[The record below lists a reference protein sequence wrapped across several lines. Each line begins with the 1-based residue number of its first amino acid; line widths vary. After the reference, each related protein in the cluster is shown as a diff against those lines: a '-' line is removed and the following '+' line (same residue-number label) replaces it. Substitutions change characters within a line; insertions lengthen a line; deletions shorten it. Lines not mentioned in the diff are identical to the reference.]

1 MYHPLSTL
9 VLRIL
14 HFDECGNDSIIL
26 NHDQQKEEFKRGIN
40 YQSVVCTLLR
50 IRSYL
55 STSFALHSTGTLL
68 MIRPSNDGL
77 NHKPR
82 PKGGYKKEGIQK

>member
-14 HFDECGNDSIIL
+14 HFDECGKDSIIL

-55 STSFALHSTGTLL
+55 STSFALHSTLF
-68 MIRPSNDGL
+68 MIPSNDGL